1 MFSRVF
7 SSLRRPKPRSAHGP
21 ADRRIYAIG
30 DVHGRVDLLRALHA
44 RIMADARRSS
54 AKSMVVVYL
63 GDYIDRG
70 SSSREVIDLLLD
82 EPLPGFQS
90 VHLRGN
96 HEQVLLNFRHDI
108 SVAPNWLQYGG
119 DATLQSYR
127 VASPVS
133 GENSAA
139 LLEAQAE
146 FKAKLPQR
154 HLDFYRSLATHHREG
169 EYVFV
174 HAGIRPGVA
183 LADQTEEDLLWIRD
197 GFLSSNEDHG
207 CIVVHGHSIRPE
219 PDIKHNRIGIDTGA
233 YASGRLTCLR
243 IDGNERDFLST

>member
-1 MFSRVF
+1 MISRIL
-7 SSLRRPKPRSAHGP
+7 SSFRRPKPRTARGP
-21 ADRRIYAIG
+21 QDRRIYAIG
-30 DVHGRVDLLRALHA
+30 DIHGRVDLLRALHDQ
-44 RIMADARRSS
+44 ILADARGSS
-54 AKSMVVVYL
+54 GKSMAVVYL

-96 HEQVLLNFRHDI
+96 HEQILLKFRHDI

-127 VASPVS
+127 VACPASA
-133 GENSAA
+133 ENATD
-139 LLEAQAE
+139 LLEVQAE
-146 FKAKLPQR
+146 LKAKLPPR
-154 HLDFYRSLATHHREG
+154 HLDFYRSLAALHQEDG
-169 EYVFV
+169 YVFV

-183 LADQTEEDLLWIRD
+183 LADQTDEDMLWIRD
-197 GFLSSNEDHG
+197 EFLSSNLDHG

-219 PDIKHNRIGIDTGA
+219 PDIKFYRIGIDTGA

-243 IDGNERDFLST
+243 IDGEERDFLGT